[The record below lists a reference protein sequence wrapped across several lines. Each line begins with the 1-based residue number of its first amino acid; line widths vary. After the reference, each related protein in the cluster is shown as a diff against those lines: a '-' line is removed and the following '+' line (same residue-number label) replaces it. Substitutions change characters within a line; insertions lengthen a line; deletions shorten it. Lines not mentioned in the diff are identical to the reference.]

1 MGLICPATTRID
13 KTKPDIPLPPF
24 AARFG
29 AARTALGAPSGHG
42 AHPPGHPLWAV
53 LLVLCASA
61 CFATLSAQ
69 VRVLSDLGMHP
80 FVVTFWRNFF
90 GLFFML
96 PWLLKHGLGTL
107 KTDRFWMFTLRSA
120 ISFVSMVAGF
130 WSLSLMPFAKAISMS
145 FTAPLFATM
154 LAAMVLKERV
164 RLRRWSATL
173 AGFIGVLIVLQPESS
188 GIGFGEALALFA
200 AALSALVSMIVKN
213 LSKTESSNAIVTYMV
228 LLLTPMSLALALPVW
243 SWPPSGHWW
252 WFMVGMGLAG
262 TLGHLCWVR
271 ALGMAEVS
279 LVVSYDY
286 VRLLFAAVIGYFAF
300 FEAPG
305 LHTWIGAALI
315 VGSGIYI
322 ARREARLH
330 QSAAARA
337 GAVSADPIATPNVK
351 S

>member
-1 MGLICPATTRID
+1 
-13 KTKPDIPLPPF
+13 
-24 AARFG
+24 
-29 AARTALGAPSGHG
+29 
-42 AHPPGHPLWAV
+42 
-53 LLVLCASA
+53 
-61 CFATLSAQ
+61 
-69 VRVLSDLGMHP
+69 VRQLSDLGMHP

-96 PWLLKHGLGTL
+96 PWLIKNGLGTL
-107 KTDRFWMFTLRSA
+107 KTGRFWMFTLRSA
-120 ISFVSMVAGF
+120 ISFVSMVLGF
-130 WSLSLMPFAKAISMS
+130 WSLALMPFAKAISMS

-154 LAAMVLKERV
+154 LAATVLKERV
-164 RLRRWSATL
+164 RLRRWSATI
-173 AGFIGVLIVLQPESS
+173 AGFIGVLIVLQPESA
-188 GIGFGEALALFA
+188 GIGFGEMLALFA
-200 AALSALVSMIVKN
+200 AALSAIVSMIVKN

-243 SWPPSGHWW
+243 SWPPSGTWW
-252 WFMVGMGLAG
+252 WFMAGMGLAG

-286 VRLLFAAVIGYFAF
+286 VRLLFAALIGYWAF
-300 FEAPG
+300 SEEPG

-322 ARREARLH
+322 ARREAKLH

-337 GAVSADPIATPNVK
+337 ATVNTDPIATPNAK

>member
-13 KTKPDIPLPPF
+13 KTKPDIPLPPSAVRF
-24 AARFG
+24 AAGGPFG
-29 AARTALGAPSGHG
+29 RGA
-42 AHPPGHPLWAV
+42 HPLWAV

-69 VRVLSDLGMHP
+69 VRMLSDLGMHP
-80 FVVTFWRNFF
+80 FVTTFWRNFF

-96 PWLLKHGLGTL
+96 PWLFKNGLGTL

-120 ISFVSMVAGF
+120 ISFVSMLLGF
-130 WSLSLMPFAKAISMS
+130 WSLALMPFAKAIAMS
-145 FTAPLFATM
+145 FTAPLFATL
-154 LAAMVLKERV
+154 LAADILKESV
-164 RLRRWSATL
+164 RLRRWSATV
-173 AGFIGVLIVLQPESS
+173 AGFIGVLVVLQPEST
-188 GIGFGEALALFA
+188 GVGTGELLALAA
-200 AALSALVSMIVKN
+200 AALSAIVSMIVKN
-213 LSKTESSNAIVTYMV
+213 LSRTESSNAIVTYMV
-228 LLLTPMSLALALPVW
+228 LLLTPMSLVVALPFW
-243 SWPPSGHWW
+243 SWPPTASWW
-252 WFMVGMGLAG
+252 PFMIGMGLAG

-300 FEAPG
+300 AEAPG
-305 LHTWIGAALI
+305 LHAWIGAALI

-322 ARREARLH
+322 ARREAKRH

-337 GAVSADPIATPNVK
+337 VAVSADPIGSPNVK

>member
-13 KTKPDIPLPPF
+13 KTKPDISLPPS
-24 AARFG
+24 AATFG
-29 AARTALGAPSGHG
+29 AGGPFGRGA
-42 AHPPGHPLWAV
+42 HPLWAV

-80 FVVTFWRNFF
+80 FVTTFWRNFF

-96 PWLLKHGLGTL
+96 PWLIKNGLGTL

-120 ISFVSMVAGF
+120 ISFVSMVLGF
-130 WSLSLMPFAKAISMS
+130 WSLALMPFAKAISMS
-145 FTAPLFATM
+145 FTAPLFATV
-154 LAAMVLKERV
+154 LAATLLKERV
-164 RLRRWSATL
+164 RLRRWSATI

-188 GIGFGEALALFA
+188 GIGFGELLALAA
-200 AALSALVSMIVKN
+200 AALSAIVSMVVKN

-243 SWPPSGHWW
+243 SWPPSVNWW
-252 WFMVGMGLAG
+252 PFMIGMGLAG

-286 VRLLFAAVIGYFAF
+286 VRLLFAALIGYWLFS
-300 FEAPG
+300 EEPG

-322 ARREARLH
+322 ARREAKLH
-330 QSAAARA
+330 QSAAAQA
-337 GAVSADPIATPNVK
+337 VAVSADPIASPNPPSETK
-351 S
+351 GS

>member
-1 MGLICPATTRID
+1 MGLICPAKLRID
-13 KTKPDIPLPPF
+13 KTKPDIPLSPF
-24 AARFG
+24 AARS
-29 AARTALGAPSGHG
+29 ATN
-42 AHPPGHPLWAV
+42 PLWAV

-69 VRVLSDLGMHP
+69 VRALSDLGMHP

-96 PWLLKHGLGTL
+96 PWLMRNGLGTL

-120 ISFVSMVAGF
+120 ISFVSMLLGF
-130 WSLSLMPFAKAISMS
+130 WSLALMPFAKAISMS
-145 FTAPLFATM
+145 FTAPLFATL
-154 LAAMVLKERV
+154 LAATILKEQV
-164 RLRRWSATL
+164 RLRRWSATI
-173 AGFIGVLIVLQPESS
+173 AGFIGVLIVLQPEST
-188 GIGFGEALALFA
+188 GIGLGEMLALVA
-200 AALSALVSMIVKN
+200 AALSAIVSMVVKN

-228 LLLTPMSLALALPVW
+228 LLLTPMSLAVALPYW
-243 SWPPSGHWW
+243 SWPPAVDWW
-252 WFMVGMGLAG
+252 WFMAGMGLAG

-271 ALGMAEVS
+271 ALAMAEVS

-286 VRLLFAAVIGYFAF
+286 VRLLFAAVIGYYAF
-300 FEAPG
+300 SEEPG

-315 VGSGIYI
+315 VASGIYI

-337 GAVSADPIATPNVK
+337 ATVNTDPIAAPNT
-351 S
+351 SNQNIRS

>member
-1 MGLICPATTRID
+1 
-13 KTKPDIPLPPF
+13 
-24 AARFG
+24 
-29 AARTALGAPSGHG
+29 
-42 AHPPGHPLWAV
+42 V

-96 PWLLKHGLGTL
+96 PWLVRNGLGTL

-120 ISFVSMVAGF
+120 ISFVSMVLGF
-130 WSLSLMPFAKAISMS
+130 WSISLLPFAKAISMS
-145 FTAPLFATM
+145 FTAPLFATL
-154 LAAMVLKERV
+154 LAATLLKERV
-164 RLRRWSATL
+164 RLRRWSATI
-173 AGFIGVLIVLQPESS
+173 AGFLGVLIVLQPESA
-188 GIGFGEALALFA
+188 GIGFGELLALAA
-200 AALSALVSMIVKN
+200 AALSAIVSMIVKN
-213 LSKTESSNAIVTYMV
+213 LSKTENSNAIVTYMV

-243 SWPPSGHWW
+243 SWPPASSWW
-252 WFMVGMGLAG
+252 WFMAGMGLSG

-271 ALGMAEVS
+271 ALAMTEVS

-286 VRLLFAAVIGYFAF
+286 VRLLFAAIIGYFAF
-300 FEAPG
+300 AEAPM
-305 LHTWIGAALI
+305 LHTWIGSAVI

-322 ARREARLH
+322 ARREAKLH

-337 GAVSADPIATPNVK
+337 ATVNTDPIATPNAPSQNVR

>member
-13 KTKPDIPLPPF
+13 KTKPDIPLPPS
-24 AARFG
+24 AVRFSAGGPFGRG
-29 AARTALGAPSGHG
+29 A
-42 AHPPGHPLWAV
+42 HPLWAV

-80 FVVTFWRNFF
+80 FVTTFWRNFF

-96 PWLLKHGLGTL
+96 PWLIRNGLGTL

-120 ISFVSMVAGF
+120 ISFVSMVLGF
-130 WSLSLMPFAKAISMS
+130 WSLALMPFAKAISMS
-145 FTAPLFATM
+145 FTAPLFATL
-154 LAAMVLKERV
+154 LAATLLKERV
-164 RLRRWSATL
+164 RLRRWSATI
-173 AGFIGVLIVLQPESS
+173 AGFIGVLVVLQPEST
-188 GIGFGEALALFA
+188 GIGFGELLALLA
-200 AALSALVSMIVKN
+200 AALSAIVSMVVKN

-243 SWPPSGHWW
+243 SWPPSVSWW
-252 WFMVGMGLAG
+252 PFMIGMGLAG

-286 VRLLFAAVIGYFAF
+286 VRLLFAALIGYWAF
-300 FEAPG
+300 SEAPG

-322 ARREARLH
+322 ARREAQLH

-337 GAVSADPIATPNVK
+337 VAVSADPIGTPSTK

>member
-1 MGLICPATTRID
+1 
-13 KTKPDIPLPPF
+13 
-24 AARFG
+24 
-29 AARTALGAPSGHG
+29 
-42 AHPPGHPLWAV
+42 V

-96 PWLLKHGLGTL
+96 PWLMKNGLGTL

-120 ISFVSMVAGF
+120 ISFVSMLLGF
-130 WSLSLMPFAKAISMS
+130 WSLALMPFAKAISMS
-145 FTAPLFATM
+145 FTAPLFATL
-154 LAAMVLKERV
+154 LAALFLGEKV
-164 RLRRWSATL
+164 RLRRWSATI
-173 AGFIGVLIVLQPESS
+173 AGFIGVLIVLQPESAA
-188 GIGFGEALALFA
+188 INLGELLALAA
-200 AALSALVSMIVKN
+200 AALSAIVSMVVKN

-228 LLLTPMSLALALPVW
+228 LLLTPMSLAVALPVW
-243 SWPPSGHWW
+243 SWPPSINWW
-252 WFMVGMGLAG
+252 PFMVGMGLCG

-271 ALGMAEVS
+271 ALTMAEVS

-286 VRLLFAAVIGYFAF
+286 VRLLFAALIGYFAF
-300 FEAPG
+300 MEAPG
-305 LHTWIGAALI
+305 LHTWIGAAII

-337 GAVSADPIATPNVK
+337 VAVSADPIASPNTPRDTK
-351 S
+351 GS

>member
-13 KTKPDIPLPPF
+13 KTKPDTPLSPF
-24 AARFG
+24 AARFAG
-29 AARTALGAPSGHG
+29 GPFGPG
-42 AHPPGHPLWAV
+42 AHPPAAHPLWAV

-96 PWLLKHGLGTL
+96 PWLARNGLGTL

-130 WSLSLMPFAKAISMS
+130 WSLSLMHFAKAISMS
-145 FTAPLFATM
+145 FTAPLFATL
-154 LAAMVLKERV
+154 LAALVLKERV
-164 RLRRWSATL
+164 RLRRWTATI
-173 AGFIGVLIVLQPESS
+173 AGLLGVLVVLQPESA
-188 GIGFGEALALFA
+188 GLGFGEALALFA
-200 AALSALVSMIVKN
+200 AAMSALVSMIVKN

-243 SWPPSGHWW
+243 SWPPAANWW
-252 WFMVGMGLAG
+252 WFMVGMGLCG

-271 ALGMAEVS
+271 ALSMAEVS

-286 VRLLFAAVIGYFAF
+286 IRLLFAAVIGYFAF
-300 FEAPG
+300 AEAPL

-322 ARREARLH
+322 ARREAQLH

-337 GAVSADPIATPNVK
+337 GAVSADPIASPGVK

>member
-1 MGLICPATTRID
+1 
-13 KTKPDIPLPPF
+13 
-24 AARFG
+24 
-29 AARTALGAPSGHG
+29 
-42 AHPPGHPLWAV
+42 V
-53 LLVLCASA
+53 VLVLCASA

-96 PWLLKHGLGTL
+96 PWLLRNGLGTL
-107 KTDRFWMFTLRSA
+107 RTHRFWMFTLRSA
-120 ISFVSMVAGF
+120 ISFVSMVLGF
-130 WSLSLMPFAKAISMS
+130 WSISLMPFAKAISMS
-145 FTAPLFATM
+145 FTAPLFATL
-154 LAAMVLKERV
+154 LAATVLHERV

-173 AGFIGVLIVLQPESS
+173 AGFAGVLVVLQPESS
-188 GIGFGEALALFA
+188 GIGFGEVLALAA
-200 AALSALVSMIVKN
+200 AALSAVVSMIVKN
-213 LSKTESSNAIVTYMV
+213 LSRTESSNAIVTYMV

-243 SWPPSGHWW
+243 SWPPAASWW
-252 WFMVGMGLAG
+252 LFMVGMGLAG

-300 FEAPG
+300 AEAPG
-305 LHTWIGAALI
+305 FHTWIGAALI

-322 ARREARLH
+322 ARREAKLH

-337 GAVSADPIATPNVK
+337 VAVSADPIASPNAPANRRP
-351 S
+351 

>member
-1 MGLICPATTRID
+1 
-13 KTKPDIPLPPF
+13 LPPS
-24 AARFG
+24 AAKFG
-29 AARTALGAPSGHG
+29 AGDPFGRGA
-42 AHPPGHPLWAV
+42 HPLWAV

-96 PWLLKHGLGTL
+96 PWLFRHGLGSL

-130 WSLSLMPFAKAISMS
+130 WSISLMPFAKAISMS
-145 FTAPLFATM
+145 FTAPLFATL
-154 LAAMVLKERV
+154 LAALVLKESV
-164 RLRRWSATL
+164 RFRRWSATIV
-173 AGFIGVLIVLQPESS
+173 GFVGVLVVLQPESA
-188 GIGFGEALALFA
+188 GLGLGEALALFA
-200 AALSALVSMIVKN
+200 ALMSAVVSLVVKGLSR
-213 LSKTESSNAIVTYMV
+213 TESSNAIVTYMV
-228 LLLTPMSLALALPVW
+228 LLLTPMSLALAIPVW
-243 SWPPSGHWW
+243 SWPPAADWW
-252 WFMVGMGLAG
+252 WFMIGMGLCG

-300 FEAPG
+300 AEAPL
-305 LHTWIGAALI
+305 LHTWIGAAMI
-315 VGSGIYI
+315 IASGIYI
-322 ARREARLH
+322 ARREAKLH
-330 QSAAARA
+330 QSRAAQAV
-337 GAVSADPIATPNVK
+337 AVSADPIGTPNQK
-351 S
+351 P

>member
-1 MGLICPATTRID
+1 
-13 KTKPDIPLPPF
+13 
-24 AARFG
+24 
-29 AARTALGAPSGHG
+29 
-42 AHPPGHPLWAV
+42 
-53 LLVLCASA
+53 
-61 CFATLSAQ
+61 
-69 VRVLSDLGMHP
+69 MHP

-96 PWLLKHGLGTL
+96 PWLVRNGLGTL

-130 WSLSLMPFAKAISMS
+130 WSISLMHFAKAISMS
-145 FTAPLFATM
+145 FTAPLFATL
-154 LAAMVLKERV
+154 LAALFLKERV
-164 RLRRWSATL
+164 RLRRWSATI
-173 AGFIGVLIVLQPESS
+173 AGFIGVLVVMQPESA
-188 GIGFGEALALFA
+188 GIGLGELLALFA
-200 AALSALVSMIVKN
+200 AALSAVVSMVVKN

-243 SWPPSGHWW
+243 SWPPAGDWW
-252 WFMVGMGLAG
+252 WFMIGMGLSG

-300 FEAPG
+300 TEEPG

-322 ARREARLH
+322 ARREAQLH

-337 GAVSADPIATPNVK
+337 SAVSADPIGTPNTK

>member
-13 KTKPDIPLPPF
+13 KTKPDIPLPPS
-24 AARFG
+24 AASFG
-29 AARTALGAPSGHG
+29 AGGPFSRG
-42 AHPPGHPLWAV
+42 AHPHGHPLWAV

-96 PWLLKHGLGTL
+96 PWLVRNGLGTL

-120 ISFVSMVAGF
+120 ISFISMVAGF
-130 WSLSLMPFAKAISMS
+130 WSISLMPFAKAISMS

-154 LAAMVLKERV
+154 LAALVLKERV
-164 RLRRWSATL
+164 RLRRWSATI
-173 AGFIGVLIVLQPESS
+173 AGFIGVLVVMQPESA
-188 GIGFGEALALFA
+188 GFGLGEALALFA
-200 AALSALVSMIVKN
+200 AALSAIVSLVVKN

-243 SWPPSGHWW
+243 SWPPAGHWW
-252 WFMVGMGLAG
+252 WFMIGMGLCG

-286 VRLLFAAVIGYFAF
+286 VRLLFAAIIGYFAF
-300 FEAPG
+300 YEAPL
-305 LHTWIGAALI
+305 LHTWIGAAMI

-322 ARREARLH
+322 ARREAKLH

-337 GAVSADPIATPNVK
+337 VAVSADPIATPNAK

>member
-1 MGLICPATTRID
+1 M
-13 KTKPDIPLPPF
+13 PPF
-24 AARFG
+24 AANSPAGPFG
-29 AARTALGAPSGHG
+29 KGA
-42 AHPPGHPLWAV
+42 HPLWAV
-53 LLVLCASA
+53 FLVLCASA

-69 VRVLSDLGMHP
+69 VRALSDLGMHP

-96 PWLLKHGLGTL
+96 PWLVRHGLGTL
-107 KTDRFWMFTLRSA
+107 KTDRFWMFTLRSG
-120 ISFVSMVAGF
+120 ISFVSMLLGF
-130 WSLSLMPFAKAISMS
+130 WSLALMPFAKAISMS
-145 FTAPLFATM
+145 FTAPLFATL

-164 RLRRWSATL
+164 RLRRWSATI
-173 AGFIGVLIVLQPESS
+173 AGFVGVLIVLQPESA
-188 GIGFGEALALFA
+188 GINFGEMLALFA
-200 AALSALVSMIVKN
+200 AALSAIVSMVVKN

-228 LLLTPMSLALALPVW
+228 LLLTPMSLAVALPFW
-243 SWPPSGHWW
+243 SWPPAANWW
-252 WFMVGMGLAG
+252 WFMAGMGLAG

-271 ALGMAEVS
+271 ALGMADVS

-286 VRLLFAAVIGYFAF
+286 VRLLFAAVICYFAF
-300 FEAPG
+300 AEAPG

-322 ARREARLH
+322 ARREAQLH

-337 GAVSADPIATPNVK
+337 VAVSADPISSPNATGPNPK

>member
-13 KTKPDIPLPPF
+13 KTKPDIPLSPF
-24 AARFG
+24 AARFRAG
-29 AARTALGAPSGHG
+29 GPFGHG
-42 AHPPGHPLWAV
+42 AHPPAGHPLWAV

-96 PWLLKHGLGTL
+96 PWLVRNGLGTL

-130 WSLSLMPFAKAISMS
+130 WSLSLMHFAKAISMS
-145 FTAPLFATM
+145 FTAPLFATI
-154 LAAMVLKERV
+154 LAALILKERV
-164 RLRRWSATL
+164 RLRRWSATI
-173 AGFIGVLIVLQPESS
+173 AGFIGVLIVMQPESA
-188 GIGFGEALALFA
+188 GIGFGELLALFA
-200 AALSALVSMIVKN
+200 AALSALVSMVVKN

-228 LLLTPMSLALALPVW
+228 LLLTPMSLVLALPVW
-243 SWPPSGHWW
+243 SWPPAADWW
-252 WFMVGMGLAG
+252 WFMVGMGLCG

-300 FEAPG
+300 MEEPG

-322 ARREARLH
+322 ARREAKLH
-330 QSAAARA
+330 QSAAAQA
-337 GAVSADPIATPNVK
+337 SAVSADPIATPNTK
-351 S
+351 P